1 MSNIEVKKMDL
12 KLKEKQDAEETKED
26 LRTLYK
32 ILKDEHREGTLTIER
47 GLKYISKLEL
57 EVASYKMIHEH
68 DLAMIDEAKGNA
80 VKWSKERD
88 NFKIILDKVTDK
100 LKEDVENADSNIKHM
115 EEKTILQTIARE
127 LAVGMRDYAREIL
140 NIIEGG
146 NIKND

>member
-1 MSNIEVKKMDL
+1 MNKEEIEQAREYL
-12 KLKEKQDAEETKED
+12 KQQEKQDAEETKED

-32 ILKDEHREGTLTIER
+32 ILKDEHREGTLTIEK

-68 DLAMIDEAKGNA
+68 DLAMIEEAKGNA

-88 NFKIILDKVTDK
+88 NFKSILDKVTVYCKRFEYETEPIGD
-100 LKEDVENADSNIKHM
+100 D
-115 EEKTILQTIARE
+115 
-127 LAVGMRDYAREIL
+127 DYLTERALVCEEIL

-146 NIKND
+146 NNGN

>member
-100 LKEDVENADSNIKHM
+100 LKETIKKERQLMPYLAH
-115 EEKTILQTIARE
+115 KSVSFHYANGRE
-127 LAVGMRDYAREIL
+127 VLAKEIL
-140 NIIEGG
+140 NIISI
-146 NIKND
+146 NCNNNF